1 MKDLLKLGN
10 EMCSCTKLRA
20 NEWTR
25 KRNNLEMQQLVETG
39 TYDCLTDAIQGS
51 YRPIDETV
59 NAKTELVNLTTFS
72 WRIYPQPCVL
82 ATLLSA
88 RPLLLNNMFYSKFD
102 PGMIRACGWEVN
114 IRQPIFFCTRN
125 NEQLRIRAVCGKQV

>member
-1 MKDLLKLGN
+1 MFAERSCILAKLVSDLKGMKDLLKLGN

-59 NAKTELVNLTTFS
+59 NAKTELVNFDDFFLEDLPTT
-72 WRIYPQPCVL
+72 
-82 ATLLSA
+82 
-88 RPLLLNNMFYSKFD
+88 
-102 PGMIRACGWEVN
+102 
-114 IRQPIFFCTRN
+114 
-125 NEQLRIRAVCGKQV
+125 VCSGNPPECQALVIE